1 MAMGDRQ
8 RRRDGVMKRVQL
20 TSGDH
25 GGKSTGGRAKGKNK
39 RPPLSKAE
47 RQVQAQRQVETFR
60 QNIRASEQ
68 RRKDRQSSGSAPAV
82 ELQPQS
88 TDGESASTGERLAY
102 AYGVLLARVSSYG
115 KAMDSG
121 SWETL
126 DEEAVKVAAAAAEL
140 ETATKMITGAAGIA
154 DDPPGG

>member
-25 GGKSTGGRAKGKNK
+25 GGKNTGGRAKGKNK

-47 RQVQAQRQVETFR
+47 RQAQAQRQVETFR

-82 ELQPQS
+82 EPQS
-88 TDGESASTGERLAY
+88 TDGESASTGERLTY

-140 ETATKMITGAAGIA
+140 EAATKMITGAAGIA